1 MLDSTDL
8 SPVDLLVV
16 GAGPIGIACALEAQR
31 AGLTARVVEKGAIV
45 NSIVG
50 YPTGME
56 FFSTPE
62 LLELGGHPLA
72 TQRYKPLR
80 EEAIDYYR
88 GVAEREGVQIALG
101 ETVLDVRGD
110 AGAFTVVTERGGTQ
124 REHSAGAVVLATGFY
139 DRPNLLSVPGEEL
152 GHVTHYFKEPYPY
165 SGRRVVVIGAKN
177 SAAKAALSCYRHG
190 ADVTLLVR
198 GAEITTSVKYW
209 IRPDLLNRIADGAI
223 AAHYHTTVERITPD
237 AVHAVGP
244 DGALAVPADAVLA
257 LTGYHP
263 DFALLERVGIR
274 LEGDAR
280 IPVFD
285 ESTMETN
292 RAGLYLAGT
301 VCGGLNTSRWFI
313 ENGRIHAARVAA
325 HLAGLPEPALE
336 AVGQP

>member
-1 MLDSTDL
+1 MTDL
-8 SPVDLLVV
+8 PPVDLLVV

-88 GVAEREGVQIALG
+88 GVAQREGVEIALG
-101 ETVLDVRGD
+101 ETVVDVEGEAGD
-110 AGAFTVVTERGGTQ
+110 FRVVTRRGNAD
-124 REHSAGAVVLATGFY
+124 REHRARAVVLATGFY
-139 DRPNLLSVPGEEL
+139 DRPNLLGVPGEEL
-152 GHVTHYFKEPYPY
+152 PHVTHYFKEPYPY

-198 GAEITTSVKYW
+198 GPEVTTSVKYW

-223 AAHYHTTVERITPD
+223 TAHYNTTVARITPD
-237 AVHAVGP
+237 AVHAIGP
-244 DGALAVPADAVLA
+244 EGSLTVPADAVLA

-263 DFALLERVGIR
+263 DFELLERVGVR

-280 IPVFD
+280 VPAFD

-313 ENGRIHAARVAA
+313 ENGRIHAARLAA
-325 HLAGLPEPALE
+325 HLAGLPVPDLE

>member
-1 MLDSTDL
+1 MTDL
-8 SPVDLLVV
+8 PPVDLLVV
-16 GAGPIGIACALEAQR
+16 GAGPIGIACAVEAQR

-62 LLELGGHPLA
+62 LLEVGGHPLA

-88 GVAEREGVQIALG
+88 GVAQREGVEIALG
-101 ETVLDVRGD
+101 ETVRDVLGD
-110 AGAFTVVTERGGTQ
+110 AGDFRVVTERRGDR
-124 REHSAGAVVLATGFY
+124 REHTARAVVLATGFY
-139 DRPNLLSVPGEEL
+139 DRPNALGVPGEAL
-152 GHVTHYFKEPYPY
+152 PHVTHYFKEPYPY
-165 SGRRVVVIGAKN
+165 SGRRVVVVGAKN

-209 IRPDLLNRIADGAI
+209 IRPDLLNRIADGKI
-223 AAHYHTTVERITPD
+223 AAHFHTTVDRITPD
-237 AVHAVGP
+237 AVHATGP
-244 DGALAVPADAVLA
+244 DGPLTVPADAVLA

-263 DFALLERVGIR
+263 DFAFLERVGVR
-274 LEGDAR
+274 LDGDAR
-280 IPVFD
+280 VPAFD
-285 ESTMETN
+285 EATMETN
-292 RAGLYLAGT
+292 RPGLYLAGT

-313 ENGRIHAARVAA
+313 ENGRIHAARLAA
-325 HLAGLPEPALE
+325 HLAGLPAPDLEPA
-336 AVGQP
+336 GQP